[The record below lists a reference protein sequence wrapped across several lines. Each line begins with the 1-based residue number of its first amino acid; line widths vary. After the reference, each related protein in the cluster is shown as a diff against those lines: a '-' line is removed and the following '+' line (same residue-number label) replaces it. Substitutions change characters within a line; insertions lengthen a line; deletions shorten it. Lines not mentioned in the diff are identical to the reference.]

1 MNKFRLLFQI
11 FLVLVFLAGLY
22 VILKLSKMGKR
33 ETFYEGADEDVVDNE
48 NEDLDVSNVD
58 LDVSNAEVDDSQNAE
73 VENSVPVIQ
82 LSSDNSLP
90 TPAISEIPV
99 EPTPISII
107 ISKNDVTTLA
117 PIDISKIMTT
127 TPYSTYVTEPPQ
139 EEEEEE
145 EEEEVPEEPELEYG
159 MTTTP
164 YAVYTTTAVPEEPEV
179 TEEKE
184 EEVTLAPEET
194 TTPLPEETTTP
205 FPEET
210 TTLAP
215 YQGSSAMT
223 PLPLTTSSTPAGVPF
238 PKETP
243 YYNPGSTDTGYKAF
257 DPLSFDIDNYEY
269 IAKVNKS
276 TQPDG
281 LSDNPMDPN
290 WGGVMYT
297 QKILNTGKYDENIIT
312 KPLLFQPKGIFIDG
326 IPSPFDKPKDIL

>member
-48 NEDLDVSNVD
+48 NADLDVSNE
-58 LDVSNAEVDDSQNAE
+58 EVDDSQNAE
-73 VENSVPVIQ
+73 VEDSVPLIQ

-139 EEEEEE
+139 EEEEEIPVE
-145 EEEEVPEEPELEYG
+145 EEPELEYG

-164 YAVYTTTAVPEEPEV
+164 YAVYTTTAVPEEPEEP
-179 TEEKE
+179 EEQ
-184 EEVTLAPEET
+184 EVTLAPDET

-210 TTLAP
+210 TTLTP

-223 PLPLTTSSTPAGVPF
+223 PIPLTTSSTPAGVPF
-238 PKETP
+238 PTETP

-297 QKILNTGKYDENIIT
+297 QKILSSGKYDENIIT